1 MEIDIMIPTSTK
13 AVTERASLRLEKVH
27 PGAASLLRSSDLQ
40 LGNGCIGQY
49 DDITGTAATPSS

>member
-1 MEIDIMIPTSTK
+1 MIPTSTK